1 MSEPATTHTPPT
13 HLEVLAE
20 RFGVP
25 DVVPLDY
32 AGAALTTLRAHMVA
46 ALHALA
52 AFFVGHPDNV
62 PTPESL
68 TFHAYVDLPTLE
80 HLAAEHGAKIYG
92 ARPQFHLDL
101 EVPGIRAQMIVS
113 VPGPERPL

>member
-1 MSEPATTHTPPT
+1 MSEPATTAGPT

-20 RFGVP
+20 RFGVH

-32 AGAALTTLRAHMVA
+32 AGAALSTARAHMVA

-52 AFFVGHPDNV
+52 AFFVGHPDSV

-80 HLAAEHGAKIYG
+80 HLAAVHGVHIYG
-92 ARPQFHLDL
+92 ARPQFHLDID
-101 EVPGIRAQMIVS
+101 VQGIRAQMIVS